1 MSKHHTVA
9 IIGAGIAGLSCATAL
24 QNAGYKVT
32 IFEKSRGVSGRVST
46 RVRENWQC
54 DQGAQYF
61 TARDPLF
68 NVEIQRWLAA
78 NVAQLWEPELKVFD
92 GITFSP
98 KLNDNESNNLRYVGY
113 PRNHSPAKWLA
124 ESLNVVTETT
134 ITNIDK
140 SANQWQLTSKEYGVN
155 PETFDCVIL
164 SIPAPQAAIVL
175 KDSGSRL
182 ASLSGAVLMR
192 PCFALMVH
200 FKQRIN
206 CQFDALFINSGLL
219 SWAARDSSKPG
230 RVKQSSNETDTWLLH
245 ASSHWS
251 AANVDVSKEL
261 VSQLM
266 LAEFMRILECDSN
279 LAASELSEVRPD
291 EYDLHRWLYADCE
304 RYLTDVYQFDA
315 AYNIGLCGDWL
326 NGGKVQGAWL
336 SGYKLAQALIDNHG
350 DIELK
355 C

>member
-24 QNAGYKVT
+24 KNAIYNVT

-46 RVRENWQC
+46 LVRESWQC
-54 DQGAQYF
+54 DQGAQYI

-68 NVEIQRWLAA
+68 NAEIQRWLAT
-78 NVAQLWEPELKVFD
+78 NVVQLWQPELKVFD
-92 GITFSP
+92 GKTFSP
-98 KLNDNESNNLRYVGY
+98 KLNENESNNLRYVGY

-134 ITNIDK
+134 VTSIEKT
-140 SANQWQLTSKEYGVN
+140 STQWQLTSKEHGVN
-155 PETFDCVIL
+155 PETFDYVIL
-164 SIPAPQAAIVL
+164 SIPAPQAAAVL
-175 KDSGSRL
+175 KESGSTL

-200 FKQRIN
+200 FKQRIH
-206 CQFDALFINSGLL
+206 CQFDGLFINSGIL

-230 RVKQSSNETDTWLLH
+230 RLKQSSNETETWVLH
-245 ASSHWS
+245 ATSHWS
-251 AANVDVSKEL
+251 EANVDLSKEL
-261 VSQLM
+261 VSKLM
-266 LAEFMRILECDSN
+266 LAEFMSILECDSN
-279 LAASELSEVRPD
+279 LAASALSEVRPD

-304 RYLTDVYQFDA
+304 HYLTDVYQFDA

-336 SGYKLAQALIDNHG
+336 SGYKLAQALIDSYG
-350 DIELK
+350 V
-355 C
+355 